1 MGDYGERI
9 SNLKKGVHLLTYG
22 RSCGEYP
29 AVEGLGREIPWLSFH
44 PRPDTISGEPEAR
57 KVLFVGRVAKL
68 EDAVELSWSSIR
80 PRQQIGI

>member
-1 MGDYGERI
+1 M
-9 SNLKKGVHLLTYG
+9 STYLHTDAH
-22 RSCGEYP
+22 
-29 AVEGLGREIPWLSFH
+29 AVSILPLRGLGRETPWLSFH
-44 PRPDTISGEPEAR
+44 PRPDIISGEPEAE